1 MTDRHDDKRREP
13 RLPAELALL
22 AERLGRAGVI
32 LPPAHLRGRVLGGV
46 IDALGTD
53 DLAEADLL
61 PPSRDE
67 PWPAAVV
74 LLAGLVL
81 GLLFAPGLHEGR
93 EQIATP
99 PPRFAERMAA
109 MRILLPAVS
118 SRHHSEKP
126 PAGDGTVHTA
136 ATGRFAANSIAVLRS
151 LPPRRWLKGTP

>member
-1 MTDRHDDKRREP
+1 MTHWHDDRGREP
-13 RLPAELALL
+13 RLPPDLALV
-22 AERLGRAGVI
+22 AERLARAGAS

-61 PPSRDE
+61 PPARQE
-67 PWPAAVV
+67 PWPAALV

-81 GLLFAPGLHEGR
+81 GLLFAPGLHGGR

-136 ATGRFAANSIAVLRS
+136 ATDRFAATSIAVLRS
-151 LPPRRWLKGTP
+151 LPRQRWLKGTP